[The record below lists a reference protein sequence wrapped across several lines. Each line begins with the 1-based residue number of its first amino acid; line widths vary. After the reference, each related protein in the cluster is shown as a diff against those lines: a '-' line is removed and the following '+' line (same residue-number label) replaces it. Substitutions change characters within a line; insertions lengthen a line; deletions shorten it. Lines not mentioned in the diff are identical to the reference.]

1 MKMDVE
7 MEEVLGLYNALIRV
21 ADLQLYNMDFTL
33 NSKKI
38 VGYLREGSRDIIEFG
53 SIMNVCEQLFNVNI
67 QNSNVEFNQ
76 RQVGGLLSLSE
87 GIIILC

>member
-1 MKMDVE
+1 
-7 MEEVLGLYNALIRV
+7 MEEVLGLYNALIWV

-76 RQVGGLLSLSE
+76 RQFGGLLSLSE